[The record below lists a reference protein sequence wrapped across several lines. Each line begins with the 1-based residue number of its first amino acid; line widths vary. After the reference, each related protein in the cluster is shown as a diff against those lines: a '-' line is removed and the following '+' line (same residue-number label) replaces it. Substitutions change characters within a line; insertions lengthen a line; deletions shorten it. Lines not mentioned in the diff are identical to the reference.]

1 MAEPERYKYV
11 EDYSPPAP
19 FGYISL
25 AQPQEDGPV
34 MEDVPAQIDSASDY
48 TILPQSLIEQLRLVR
63 LGQVSVM
70 GFSGAVHTVPTY
82 LVRLGL
88 KNREPSLVR
97 VLADPNESVPIVGRD
112 VLNQFRIVLD
122 GPNQVLIVE

>member
-1 MAEPERYKYV
+1 MAERYRYV

-19 FGYISL
+19 FAYISL
-25 AQPQEDGPV
+25 AKPQENSPSVVDI
-34 MEDVPAQIDSASDY
+34 PAQIDSAFDY
-48 TILPQSLIEQLRLVR
+48 TVLPQSIIEQLEIVQ
-63 LGQVSVM
+63 LGQVAVM
-70 GFSGAVHTVPTY
+70 GFSNAVHSAPTY
-82 LVRLGL
+82 LVQLGL

-112 VLNQFRIVLD
+112 ILNQFRIVLD